1 MKTEEIN
8 LNEEVFNKQ
17 IKCETNRDD
26 TLVFPKD
33 GVKKEIEFISDKV
46 KNSAD
51 AGNINK
57 DSTNNDISKDEDKI
71 KDHQCNT
78 NIERQRELPD
88 TLNYEIPDTLTNANV
103 ESFED
108 GKDHDIDI
116 HIDDLDICDKHMN
129 SINESINF
137 NTNEAIQNEFKTKKT
152 AKQSILNEKH
162 PITASTLFDEP
173 IKNCKSN
180 NNGSEKT
187 VIIEVD
193 KPNEVKLKHSINIKI
208 RKVPRKRKQTLT
220 GENSAAKEV
229 VKRGRKKKIKEPPK
243 MTIASELTLLFFII
257 VTLLTLFTL

>member
-26 TLVFPKD
+26 ALVFPKD

-51 AGNINK
+51 VGNINK
-57 DSTNNDISKDEDKI
+57 ESSNNAISKDEDKM

-78 NIERQRELPD
+78 NIERQTELPD
-88 TLNYEIPDTLTNANV
+88 TLNYKIPDTLKNANV

-108 GKDHDIDI
+108 DKDHHDIDI
-116 HIDDLDICDKHMN
+116 DIDDLDICDKHMN

-137 NTNEAIQNEFKTKKT
+137 NTNEAKQNEFKTKET
-152 AKQSILNEKH
+152 AKLSILNEKH

-193 KPNEVKLKHSINIKI
+193 KPNEVKLKHSIDIKI

-220 GENSAAKEV
+220 GENSASKEV

-243 MTIASELTLLFFII
+243 MTIASELTLLF
-257 VTLLTLFTL
+257 LLLLLY